1 MALTRGSLTLRAVLP
16 RDWHACPVAG
26 SLDSAVEGLRAG
38 DAAAFRAVYE
48 ALAPAVLGYVRTRGS
63 RDPEALTQEVFLTVF
78 RRAGQ
83 LDGGEAGL
91 RTFVFSV
98 AHARVVDEFRQRAR
112 RPDTREYTIDEDPRV
127 EPSAEESVQQVLD
140 ADRVMTLLDLLPD
153 AQRDVISLRVVAGLS
168 LEETA
173 ESIGRSVGAVKQL
186 QRRGLLALRDLT
198 EKGGVTE

>member
-1 MALTRGSLTLRAVLP
+1 
-16 RDWHACPVAG
+16 
-26 SLDSAVEGLRAG
+26 LDSAVEGLRAG
-38 DAAAFRAVYE
+38 DPAAFRAVYE